1 MIEFNDLKKE
11 LKAQQLNISDFLIL
25 AIMELVEGVEAC
37 MDSHG
42 YSDAKKL
49 MLTLYLC
56 QLHALMSSDA
66 RITSQTAPSGASRSM
81 KVLDVGARYKMLVS
95 QINLLDPFGC
105 TGALIPADPDASP
118 AGLWVS
124 PGTQPGF
131 CQ

>member
-49 MLTLYLC
+49 MITLYLC
-56 QLHALMSSDA
+56 QLHALMSADA

-81 KVLDVGARYKMLVS
+81 KVLGVGERYKMILA

-105 TGALIPADPDASP
+105 TAGVIPANPEAQP